1 MDEFSSGKSWLLETS
16 YKFFII
22 CEATV
27 QEEERQA
34 LAAADTDAAK
44 NVIATAEV
52 SRKTI
57 PTYLESRNPIY
68 KSL

>member
-22 CEATV
+22 CEV

-44 NVIATAEV
+44 GAIATAEV

-57 PTYLESRNPIY
+57 PTYLESRNPIF